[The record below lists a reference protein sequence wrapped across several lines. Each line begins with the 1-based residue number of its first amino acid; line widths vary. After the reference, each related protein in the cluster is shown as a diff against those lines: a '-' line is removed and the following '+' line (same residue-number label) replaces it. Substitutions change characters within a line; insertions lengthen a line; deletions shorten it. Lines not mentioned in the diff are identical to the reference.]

1 MKKTFTANQIAQELA
16 SIDKFMVDEPWTII
30 VNQHHVL
37 ELISGEDRVRR
48 LEKGEKFTVVRHLE
62 SWEAESFHNYEGRPE
77 SIIEQFEVLDFEYE
91 VVEHP
96 VAILN
101 TSILTALGTFT
112 LSELTLEQAQALT
125 RGEIISAVGHQ
136 STADILTELLQ
147 VNVPMNRIQF
157 AQQPGQKAVVF
168 KLNGRAPEGTIL
180 TREQIEEIGYSFQL
194 LEMQ

>member
-1 MKKTFTANQIAQELA
+1 MKKIFTKEEQAKEMRVDKSMFGESWTLIINSDHELSLICDESQIYMRN
-16 SIDKFMVDEPWTII
+16 DGD
-30 VNQHHVL
+30 
-37 ELISGEDRVRR
+37 
-48 LEKGEKFTVVRHLE
+48 KFTVIKRFEEYQVENAWYDSWKIEDYIRILGLE
-62 SWEAESFHNYEGRPE
+62 
-77 SIIEQFEVLDFEYE
+77 DFEYE
-91 VVEHP
+91 VTEYP

-101 TSILTALGTFT
+101 TSILTSLGTFT
-112 LSELTLEQAQALT
+112 LSALTLEESQELT
-125 RGEIISAVGHQ
+125 RGEILSAVGHQ

-147 VNVPMNRIQF
+147 INVPMNRIQF